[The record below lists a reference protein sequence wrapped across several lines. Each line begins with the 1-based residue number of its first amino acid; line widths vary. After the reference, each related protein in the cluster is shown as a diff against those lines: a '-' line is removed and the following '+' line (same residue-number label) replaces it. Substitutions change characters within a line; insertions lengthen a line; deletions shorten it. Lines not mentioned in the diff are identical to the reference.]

1 MSLSRKIRLC
11 PSILNANRDDLTH
24 EIVRVASD
32 SDLLHLDVMDNIF
45 VPNETFSFNESQAII
60 ESSPIP
66 VDAHLMISNPDE
78 NAYLYARAGA
88 KSVTFHLEASENPL
102 HTIAAIKENGARA
115 SIAVKPATPFAQ
127 LEPYLTY
134 LDMVLIMT
142 VEPGF
147 GGQSFMSEMMPKV
160 AEARAH
166 IDEIGSDIWLQVD
179 GGISVDTIMIAAKAG
194 ADAFVAGSAV
204 YKAQSPSDMLR
215 ELKKLAVSACG
226 LE

>member
-45 VPNETFSFNESQAII
+45 VPNETFSFSESQAII

-66 VDAHLMISNPDE
+66 VDAHLMIFNPDE
-78 NAYLYARAGA
+78 KAHLYARAGA

-102 HTIAAIKENGARA
+102 HTISAIKENGARA

-127 LEPYLTY
+127 LEPYLSY
-134 LDMVLIMT
+134 LDMVLVMT

-160 AEARAH
+160 AQARAH
-166 IDEIGSDIWLQVD
+166 IDAIGSDIWLQVD

-215 ELKKLAVSACG
+215 ELKKLAVSASG